1 MKNRVFFLIALAAL
15 FTAADKDPKQT
26 YIDTF
31 SEIAVGEMFRS
42 GIPAS
47 ITLAQG
53 IVESAAGQSELAVK
67 GNNHFGIKCHKD
79 WKGRTMLRD
88 DDAKGECFRVYKNPE
103 QSFRDHSDFLR
114 YRDRYKFLFSYDITD
129 YKSWAYGLKKAG
141 YATDPGYPDKLIK
154 IIEDYKLWRFDTKAM
169 AQPGEELVPTPAS
182 PLALEEVSRL
192 DPDTSD
198 EEFSFSLK
206 RPVYVKNGV
215 PFVYSAE
222 GESYA
227 SIAEAYKLFP
237 REILRFNDL
246 KEDQALL
253 PGTVVYIQPKKSKAA
268 KGLDKY
274 IVDEE
279 EVSLR
284 DICQRFAVKL
294 SAVRR
299 MNSFPSDY
307 VPADGDTV
315 LLRPQSSKKTK

>member
-1 MKNRVFFLIALAAL
+1 MKNHALLLLALAAL

-26 YIDTF
+26 YIDSY
-31 SEIAVGEMFRS
+31 SEIAVSEMFRS

-88 DDAKGECFRVYKNPE
+88 DDAKGECFRVYKTAE

-114 YRDRYKFLFSYDITD
+114 FRDRYKFLFSYDITD

-169 AQPGEELVPTPAS
+169 TVEGEEVAPTPAS

-198 EEFSFSLK
+198 EEFTFSLR

-215 PFVYSAE
+215 PFVYSVE

-227 SIAEAYKLFP
+227 SIAESYKLST
-237 REILRFNDL
+237 REILRYNDL
-246 KEDQALL
+246 GEDGSLL
-253 PGTVVYIQPKKSKAA
+253 PGTMVYIQPKKTKAA
-268 KGLDKY
+268 RGLDKY
-274 IVDEE
+274 IVDDEA
-279 EVSLR
+279 VSLR

-299 MNSFPSDY
+299 MNGFPADY
-307 VPADGDTV
+307 VPSEGDTV
-315 LLRPQSSKKTK
+315 LLRRASKKGGK